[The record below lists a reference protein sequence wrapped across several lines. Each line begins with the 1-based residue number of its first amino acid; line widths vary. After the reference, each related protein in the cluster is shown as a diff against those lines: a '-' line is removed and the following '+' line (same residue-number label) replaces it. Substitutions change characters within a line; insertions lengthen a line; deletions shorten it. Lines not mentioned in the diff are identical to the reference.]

1 MVGKKP
7 SCGRASGRFSAP
19 SSQGALSESMA
30 CLQRPKASA
39 RKPES
44 VFGKHDAWMQQLT
57 ASFMRPNGRT
67 GCSASLRGQAA
78 AAPLCSFKPNRLICS
93 GFIME
98 LGSCPCSRPT
108 GRMVRGRGECQP
120 KHRARNRNR
129 FTESTMRRFNNLQR
143 PQCVRMDARRCS
155 AGRAKRWR
163 PARILVRG
171 GLGSLGQGQPPS
183 SMMVGS
189 RRAPV

>member
-1 MVGKKP
+1 MT
-7 SCGRASGRFSAP
+7 
-19 SSQGALSESMA
+19 

-39 RKPES
+39 QKPES
-44 VFGKHDAWMQQLT
+44 VLGKHDAWMQHLQ
-57 ASFMRPNGRT
+57 R
-67 GCSASLRGQAA
+67 
-78 AAPLCSFKPNRLICS
+78 PLCVRMDARAVVRPYGARPLQHRSALSSEPSDL
-93 GFIME
+93 
-98 LGSCPCSRPT
+98 LGVYNGAWLLPVLST
-108 GRMVRGRGECQP
+108 NGTDGKGARGECQP
-120 KHRARNRNR
+120 QHRPENRNR
-129 FTESTMRRFNNLQR
+129 FSESTMRRFNNLQR